1 LKKVRVGAGSAGWP
15 DMADPALVSAERG
28 ELDYQGFDHLAELTM
43 AILER
48 QKVRNPTRGYIPDVI
63 PLMKKLLPIWKN
75 KRFKIVT
82 NGGGANPEQ
91 CAVEV
96 MKIAKDL
103 GLVGMK
109 IGVVTGDDIPV
120 KQLDSLRAQG
130 IKFKNSETG
139 EEDIDRVKD
148 KIEAAYVYIGAD
160 RVVEALNAGADM
172 VIGGRLSDNSLF
184 VGPFM
189 HAFGWKYED
198 EYWDRIG
205 AGVATSHLLECA
217 GWSTGICSTQW
228 EKVPEPWNL
237 GFPIAE
243 MSENGEAIMCKPP
256 GTGGLMSEYTM
267 KEHLVYEVHDPQ
279 NYLMP
284 DGIADLTALKV
295 EQVGDNRVKISKAGT
310 KSRGKPRPKTLKFC
324 LAHADGFIMTYIM
337 VVSAPKALEQA
348 RRVEDYLQRRLKIR
362 GAKPKDMLISYVG
375 INSLHGPAAPMPKE
389 EPNEV
394 AIRFAFKADTEEEAR
409 LYQNEATLTW
419 YAAGVGAAFTAPDVR
434 PVMALWPTL
443 VPREA
448 IPTKLEMKEVK

>member
-1 LKKVRVGAGSAGWP
+1 MKKVRVGAGSAGWP

>member
-120 KQLDSLRAQG
+120 KQLDNLRAQG

-324 LAHADGFIMTYIM
+324 LAHADGFIMTYMM

-348 RRVEDYLQRRLKIR
+348 KRVEDYLQRRLKIR
-362 GAKPKDMLISYVG
+362 GVKPKDMLISYVG